1 MTDSITEKL
10 GIATSVSVSVV
21 ALWTAA
27 EKSSVCP
34 MMQIPKAVSPHNI
47 QPLLIFAGFPMK

>member
-10 GIATSVSVSVV
+10 GISVSVV